1 MSVAREKLLIV
12 DDDSGIQRQL
22 KWAFDAHDVLLAGNR
37 EDGVSIARKESP
49 QVVLLDLAMPPDLEG
64 PSEGFAALE
73 ALLSLDPKIRVI
85 IASGNDEH
93 ENAVKAIGMG
103 AYDFCSKPVDLD
115 LLRLIVDRAFQ
126 LYDLEAENER
136 LSHIADGSP
145 MSGLITGNGK
155 ILKLCQAV
163 EQVANSTI
171 SVMFTGES
179 GTGKEVLAR
188 ALHNASPRAEQ
199 PFIAINCAA
208 IPENLLE
215 SELFGH
221 EKGAFTGAVKQTVGK
236 FEQADKGTLFLD
248 EIAEMA
254 APLQAKLLRFLQDRT
269 IERIGGRTSIEVDV
283 RIVSATNRDL
293 KQEMEA
299 GRFREDLFYR
309 LNEVSFELPPLRER
323 DGDAVLI
330 AKYFIKKY
338 NPSLGT
344 SVKGLAPDAA
354 NAIANYDWPGNVR
367 ELENRIK
374 RSMVLCDGRTIRAE
388 DLDIAVEKDALST
401 FPTLR
406 QVREQAER
414 DVIIRAL
421 SVTQDNVSKAAK
433 LLGVSRPTL
442 YELMKSL
449 GLKT

>member
-22 KWAFDAHDVLLAGNR
+22 KWAFDSHDVLLAGNR

-64 PSEGFAALE
+64 PSEGFATLE

-136 LSHIADGSP
+136 LSHMADGSP
-145 MSGLITGNGK
+145 MSGLITGNGR

-374 RSMVLCDGRTIRAE
+374 RSMVLCDGRTIRAN
-388 DLDIAVEKDALST
+388 DLDIAVEEDSLAR